1 MVSSKTLNKSLKL
14 HCITIII
21 MGSPSRIQNHIGSIL
36 RRFLAPTTYRPKRR
50 GLHTSM
56 ETKQALI
63 ITKTNIL
70 VHRHGNLMDH
80 MVKNFSWFCYL
91 FNLNLKLV
99 IGCSSS
105 VNNRVRSQGR
115 SYHGWFLSGWYV
127 MCVMFDAV
135 TFQTMLLCWFYS
147 PFSKIL
153 FLKKT
158 HRHILNIWNFFPPT
172 IM

>member
-1 MVSSKTLNKSLKL
+1 MVSSKTLKKSLES

-36 RRFLAPTTYRPKRR
+36 QRFLAPTYRPKRR

-63 ITKTNIL
+63 FTRTNIL
-70 VHRHGNLMDH
+70 HRHGNLMDR
-80 MVKNFSWFCYL
+80 MVKNFSWFCYF
-91 FNLNLKLV
+91 FNPNLKLV

-105 VNNRVRSQGR
+105 LNNRVRSQGR
-115 SYHGWFLSGWYV
+115 SYHGWFLSSWYV

-135 TFQTMLLCWFYS
+135 TCQTTLLCWFYS
-147 PFSKIL
+147 PFFKIL

-158 HRHILNIWNFFPPT
+158 HGHILNIWNSPPPPT
-172 IM
+172 IL